1 MFTLYAK
8 LTVVKKMNGQ
18 SRRRRRKSTFWELD
32 DGENQSTVLIAGFR

>member
-18 SRRRRRKSTFWELD
+18 SRRRRRKSTFWESD
-32 DGENQSTVLIAGFR
+32 DGENRSVLIAGVR